1 MTLTLTRDNTPLT
14 VWLDWLVQDGVV
26 FGLIAYTRSGEAV
39 VLSAGEY
46 DEALE
51 LAYSEMPAY

>member
-1 MTLTLTRDNTPLT
+1 MTLTLTRNNTPLT
-14 VWLDWLVQDGVV
+14 VWLEWLTSDGTVY
-26 FGLIAYTRSGEAV
+26 GLIAYTRTGEAV

-51 LAYSEMPAY
+51 LAYSEMLAY